1 MAKQTETVMVY
12 NIKSGQGME
21 IPKSHKDN
29 YVGKGYT
36 TTKPKESKES

>member
-1 MAKQTETVMVY
+1 MKKEVTIMVY

-36 TTKPKESKES
+36 TTKPKENKES